1 MMLGKEM
8 LLGRIGP
15 SVYVQEV
22 TVDHLAQMGRAY
34 CYDQQLVPFGEI
46 EELSWQTSG
55 VLWGKFP
62 WEVDCPFA
70 LVGNTS
76 TVALASK
83 IEYVSGQTSQ
93 PSEGG
98 PWVVRLT
105 YIPA

>member
-1 MMLGKEM
+1 MLGKEM
-8 LLGRIGP
+8 LLGEIGP

-46 EELSWQTSG
+46 EELSWLTSG

-62 WEVDCPFA
+62 WEVNYPCA
-70 LVGNTS
+70 LLNNNS
-76 TVALASK
+76 TIAYASK

-93 PSEGG
+93 PSKGG

-105 YIPA
+105 YIPT